1 MFAVRIQGIKAVRN
15 SLIEETEMSPSQ
27 RVLYPDTLLIEAF
40 VTNKL
45 KQMEFALAVALMAI
59 LEKFHAVKQLT
70 RALLTSNCYATF
82 NLVN

>member
-59 LEKFHAVKQLT
+59 LEKFCKATHSSAPHLE
-70 RALLTSNCYATF
+70 LLRDI
-82 NLVN
+82 